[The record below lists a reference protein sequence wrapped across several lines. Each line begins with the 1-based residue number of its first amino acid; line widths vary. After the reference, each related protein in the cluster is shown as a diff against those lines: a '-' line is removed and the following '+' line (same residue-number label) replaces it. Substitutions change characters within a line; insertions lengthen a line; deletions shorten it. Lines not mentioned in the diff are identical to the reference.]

1 MSDQLTPSDSTVDQA
16 AAGLAAADAA
26 ASPANPSRRS
36 LLRAAG
42 VGGAVIAVG
51 AAAAACSTSSNGSP
65 SSPVSASSAGGAT
78 APTSAAATG
87 ATGATGGGNG
97 SALWATSQIPL
108 KGGMINGSADGGIVV
123 TQPSAGEYKAF
134 TSVCTHMQCTVGSV
148 SNNVITCPCHGSEYS
163 AVDGSVIN
171 GPAPKPLAAK
181 NITVSG
187 GNIYPA

>member
-1 MSDQLTPSDSTVDQA
+1 MSDQLTPSDSIDDQA
-16 AAGLAAADAA
+16 VAGLDAADAA
-26 ASPANPSRRS
+26 PSLTNPSRRS

-51 AAAAACSTSSNGSP
+51 AAAAACSSNGPTTSNPPPATNAATSS
-65 SSPVSASSAGGAT
+65 

-87 ATGATGGGNG
+87 ASGGGNG
-97 SALWATSQIPL
+97 TALWTTAQIPL

-123 TQPSAGEYKAF
+123 TQPSSGEYKAF

-163 AVDGSVIN
+163 AEDGSVIN

-187 GNIYPA
+187 GNIYAA

>member
-16 AAGLAAADAA
+16 AAGAAAADAA
-26 ASPANPSRRS
+26 PSPANPSRRS

-65 SSPVSASSAGGAT
+65 SNPVSASSAGGAT
-78 APTSAAATG
+78 APSSAAATG
-87 ATGATGGGNG
+87 ASGGGNG
-97 SALWATSQIPL
+97 TALWATSQIPL

-123 TQPSAGEYKAF
+123 TQPSSGEFKAF

-148 SNNVITCPCHGSEYS
+148 NNNVITCPCHGSEYS

-181 NITVSG
+181 NINISG